1 MVSGMSTPTKEV
13 ALGERIKA
21 LRHKQ
26 GLRQTD
32 LADRA
37 GLSWRHLLRIEKG
50 EGGVTKAVTL
60 ARIAGVL
67 GITVTELTGD
77 EEDDEEADLP
87 LSPHEFEML
96 GDLLGRLS
104 RHKARA

>member
-1 MVSGMSTPTKEV
+1 MSTPTREI
-13 ALGERIKA
+13 ALGDRIRT
-21 LRHKQ
+21 LRKKR

-32 LADRA
+32 LAARA

-50 EGGVTKAVTL
+50 EGGVAKPVTL

-67 GITVTELTGD
+67 GVEVSELTGD
-77 EEDDEEADLP
+77 PDDDEEAELP